1 MARKK
6 HSPSSIEIIGA
17 RTHNLKNITVSIPA
31 GKLTVVTGV
40 SGSGKSSLAFDT
52 LYAEGQRRYVE
63 SLSTYARQFISRMPR
78 PEVDEIRNVPPAIAL
93 EQKNSVKNARSTVGT
108 ATEINDY
115 LRILFSRGGQIFDLV
130 TGQLVEADSPQS
142 AAVKILALPQKT
154 KLLILATIKL
164 EKRSALEGTLDE
176 IKRQGFTKIFFE
188 GETISLED
196 DWKAPKK
203 VSEFDVVI
211 DRLVVQPEIQ
221 TRLTE
226 ALSIA
231 FRIGRGVA
239 AVQVLGG
246 ERLLF
251 SDKLLCH
258 ESGILYRSP
267 EPRLF
272 SFSNPL
278 GACTMCQ
285 GFGRVTGIDW
295 SRVVPDPTLSI
306 SGGAIAPWRG
316 ENGEEMLSHLQAIS
330 GKRRILFHLPWKD
343 LSEDHRNFILHGEN
357 DWPGVK
363 GYFDWLE
370 TKRYK
375 VQARVQLARYR
386 GYTDCPDCKG
396 GRLCREGRAVKVGG
410 KNLPELW
417 EMPIPQLRDWFEN
430 LSLSESR
437 LKAVERPLKEV
448 KSRLD
453 YLLQVGLNYLT
464 LARQTRTLSGG
475 EAQRINLATA
485 LGSALTETLYVL
497 DEPTVGLHP
506 RDTDRLIGI
515 IKKLTEYGNTTV
527 IVEHDLDVIR
537 EADHLIDIGPN
548 AGEKGGTVLFEGA
561 PKELNLKTQ
570 GSKTARFLKG
580 DANTELSDRQSKIGR
595 REPTGWFQVEGAYE
609 NNLKYVTVDFP
620 AGVLC
625 VVTGVSGS
633 GKSTLVTKC
642 LHANYR
648 RERGDINV
656 EPGKVVGISGL
667 DQFEDVILID
677 QDPIGRSS
685 RSNPATYLKAYDGI
699 RRILADTPLA
709 QQRGI
714 TARDFSFNVAGG
726 RCETCEGTGSQ
737 IIDMQFLADVAV
749 VCETCEG
756 KRFQDHLLDVR
767 YKELNIN
774 EILSLTVE
782 EALELFADE
791 AIIEKGLRPLVDVG
805 LGYLRLGQPTNTISG
820 GEAQRLKL
828 ALHLSEVS
836 KNKEEKLLIFDEP
849 TTGLHAADIETLLKV
864 FNRALDSNLSLLVIE
879 HNLELMRHS
888 DWIIDLGPEGGDGG
902 GELVAVGTPEEI
914 IQNPKSITGKFLAKE
929 MGIQKKGKR

>member
-1 MARKK
+1 MARKIYK
-6 HSPSSIEIIGA
+6 PAPIEIVGA
-17 RTHNLKNITVSIPA
+17 RTHNLKNVSVSIPA
-31 GKLTVVTGV
+31 GKLTVITGV

-63 SLSTYARQFISRMPR
+63 SLSTYARQFIARMPR
-78 PEVDEIRNVPPAIAL
+78 PEVDAIHNVPPAIAL

-115 LRILFSRGGQIFDLV
+115 LRILYSRAGQIFDLK
-130 TGQLVEADSPQS
+130 TGQRVESESPQS
-142 AAVKILALPQKT
+142 AAKKVLALPEKT
-154 KLLILATIKL
+154 KILILATIKL

-188 GETISLED
+188 GETISLEEE
-196 DWKAPKK
+196 WAAPKK
-203 VSEFDVVI
+203 VPEFDVVI
-211 DRLVVQPEIQ
+211 DRLIVKNDVQ

-231 FRIGRGVA
+231 FRMGRGL
-239 AVQVLGG
+239 AVVQILDG

-251 SDKLLCH
+251 SDKLFCH
-258 ESGILYRSP
+258 QSGILYRTP

-278 GACTMCQ
+278 GACSLCQ

-295 SRVVPDPTLSI
+295 TRVVPDPTLSI

-316 ENGEEMLSHLQAIS
+316 ENGDEMLNHLNAIS

-343 LSEDHRNFILHGEN
+343 LSDEHKEFILQGEK
-357 DWPGVK
+357 DWPGVR

-396 GRLCREGRAVKVGG
+396 GRLCREGQAVRISG
-410 KNLPELW
+410 KSLPELW
-417 EMPIPQLRDWFEN
+417 EMPIPVLRDWFETAKVEDH
-430 LSLSESR
+430 LI
-437 LKAVERPLKEV
+437 KAVERPIKEI

-515 IKKLTEYGNTTV
+515 IKNLTAYGNTTV
-527 IVEHDLDVIR
+527 IVEHDMDVIR
-537 EADHLIDIGPN
+537 GADHLIDVGPN
-548 AGEKGGTVLFEGA
+548 AGEKGGTILFEGP
-561 PKELNLKTQ
+561 PKKLTLNVEA
-570 GSKTARFLKG
+570 SKTARFLQGEGSTKPS
-580 DANTELSDRQSKIGR
+580 AKPAKIIR
-595 REPTGWFQVEGAYE
+595 RKPKDWFQVEGAYE
-609 NNLKYVTVDFP
+609 NNLKYVTVEFP
-620 AGVLC
+620 IGVLC
-625 VVTGVSGS
+625 VVSGVSGS
-633 GKSTLVTKC
+633 GKSTLITKC
-642 LHANYR
+642 LYANYR
-648 RERGDINV
+648 RDKGEINV
-656 EPGKVVGISGL
+656 EPGKIVRLTGL
-667 DQFEDVILID
+667 DKFDDVVLID

-699 RRILADTPLA
+699 RRLLADTPLA

-714 TARDFSFNVAGG
+714 MARDFSFNVAGG
-726 RCETCEGTGSQ
+726 RCETCEGTGTQ

-756 KRFQDHLLDVR
+756 KRFQDHLLEVQ
-767 YKELNIN
+767 YNGKNIN
-774 EILSLTVE
+774 DILSLTIDEGLEVFSDV
-782 EALELFADE
+782 AL
-791 AIIEKGLRPLVDVG
+791 IEKGLRPLADVG
-805 LGYLRLGQPTNTISG
+805 LGYLRLGQPTNTLSG

-828 ALHLSEVS
+828 ALHLSEVT
-836 KNKEEKLLIFDEP
+836 KNQEAKLLIFDEP
-849 TTGLHAADIETLLKV
+849 TTGLHAADVETLLKV
-864 FNRALDSNLSLLVIE
+864 FNRALDHNISLLVIE
-879 HNLELMRHS
+879 HNLELMRHA
-888 DWIIDLGPEGGDGG
+888 DWIIDLGPEGGSEG
-902 GELVAVGTPEEI
+902 GELVAVGTPDEI
-914 IQNPKSITGKFLAKE
+914 IKNPNSITGRFLANE
-929 MGIQKKGKR
+929 MGLQKKA

>member
-1 MARKK
+1 MARKIYK
-6 HSPSSIEIIGA
+6 PAPIEIVGA
-17 RTHNLKNITVSIPA
+17 RTHNLKNVSVSIPA
-31 GKLTVVTGV
+31 GKLTVITGV

-63 SLSTYARQFISRMPR
+63 SLSTYARQFIARMPR
-78 PEVDEIRNVPPAIAL
+78 PEVDAIHNVPPAIAL

-115 LRILFSRGGQIFDLV
+115 LRILYSRAGQIFDLK
-130 TGQLVEADSPQS
+130 TGQRVESESPQS
-142 AAVKILALPQKT
+142 AAKKVLALPEKT
-154 KLLILATIKL
+154 KILILATIKL

-188 GETISLED
+188 GETISLEEE
-196 DWKAPKK
+196 WAAPKK
-203 VSEFDVVI
+203 VPEFDVVI
-211 DRLVVQPEIQ
+211 DRLIVKNDVQ

-231 FRIGRGVA
+231 FRMGRGL
-239 AVQVLGG
+239 AVVQILDG

-251 SDKLLCH
+251 SDKLFCH
-258 ESGILYRSP
+258 QSGILYRTP

-278 GACTMCQ
+278 GACSLCQ

-295 SRVVPDPTLSI
+295 TRVVPDPTLSI

-316 ENGEEMLSHLQAIS
+316 ENGDEMLNHLNAIS

-343 LSEDHRNFILHGEN
+343 LSDEHKEFILQGEK
-357 DWPGVK
+357 DWPGVR

-396 GRLCREGRAVKVGG
+396 GRLCREGQAVRISG
-410 KNLPELW
+410 KSLPELW
-417 EMPIPQLRDWFEN
+417 EMPIPVLRDWFETAKVEDH
-430 LSLSESR
+430 LI
-437 LKAVERPLKEV
+437 KAVERPIKEI

-515 IKKLTEYGNTTV
+515 IKNLTAYGNTTV
-527 IVEHDLDVIR
+527 IVEHDMDVIR
-537 EADHLIDIGPN
+537 GADHLIDVGPN
-548 AGEKGGTVLFEGA
+548 AGEKGGTILFEGP
-561 PKELNLKTQ
+561 PKKLTLNVEA
-570 GSKTARFLKG
+570 SKTARFLQGEGSTKPS
-580 DANTELSDRQSKIGR
+580 AKPAKIIR
-595 REPTGWFQVEGAYE
+595 RKPKDWFQVEGAYE
-609 NNLKYVTVDFP
+609 NNLKYVTVEFP
-620 AGVLC
+620 IGVLC
-625 VVTGVSGS
+625 VVSGVSGS
-633 GKSTLVTKC
+633 GKSTLITKC
-642 LHANYR
+642 LYANYR
-648 RERGDINV
+648 RDKGEINV
-656 EPGKVVGISGL
+656 EPGKIVRLTGL
-667 DQFEDVILID
+667 DKFDDVVLID

-699 RRILADTPLA
+699 RRLLADTPLA

-714 TARDFSFNVAGG
+714 MARDFSFNVAGG
-726 RCETCEGTGSQ
+726 RCETCEGTGTQ

-756 KRFQDHLLDVR
+756 KRFQDHLLEVQ
-767 YKELNIN
+767 YNGKNIN
-774 EILSLTVE
+774 DILSLTIDEGLEVFSDV
-782 EALELFADE
+782 AL
-791 AIIEKGLRPLVDVG
+791 IEKGLRPLADVG
-805 LGYLRLGQPTNTISG
+805 LGYLRLGQPTNTLSG

-828 ALHLSEVS
+828 ALHLSEVT
-836 KNKEEKLLIFDEP
+836 KNQEAKLLIFDEP
-849 TTGLHAADIETLLKV
+849 TTGLHAADVETLLKV
-864 FNRALDSNLSLLVIE
+864 FNRALDHNISLLVIE
-879 HNLELMRHS
+879 HNLELMRHA
-888 DWIIDLGPEGGDGG
+888 DWIIDLGPEGGSEG

-914 IQNPKSITGKFLAKE
+914 IKNPNSITGRFLANE
-929 MGIQKKGKR
+929 MGLQKKA